1 MISNK
6 RFAILISAFLLSVFF
21 TDYYCQTKIDSLKQ
35 LLSSK
40 NTQEKY
46 AVNRQLANQF
56 YFTNPAEASKYATE
70 ALRIALDLDD
80 EAKRAESY
88 QLTGSCK
95 SRTGNYPAALKD
107 LKLALD
113 AYKKFNDEKT
123 VAYINNDIAGVNAI
137 LKRYDEAL
145 KIYTELLSYYYNKN
159 IMNKYCSI
167 LNNMGTLLLEK
178 EEYGNALQEFI
189 KVAEIYPQTKLN
201 DKGFIAIVYC
211 NMGDAYY
218 GLKDYASSF
227 KYRKLSL
234 DLFRELK
241 NPDGIANLQMDIG
254 MSLIKLKDYGE
265 AKSYLEN
272 AIKNYQSI
280 HFKEGIR
287 NVKEK
292 FVLFY
297 KDIHQYDKAL
307 VECKELESMCL
318 SSKDSTLLAKCYG
331 LYADICLTLKED
343 KLSASYYKKYID
355 LKDILDSK
363 ENRQRIAELQALFET
378 EEKEFENKTLR
389 HENELQKE
397 RLNAKENLLI
407 AVSTGIILA
416 AFLLFWLHLKE
427 AKIKKINE
435 TIRLKNLELEEHII
449 SKDKFFSILAHNL
462 KNPFWAILAQN
473 ELLDK
478 NYENFSD
485 QERKE
490 LIANIG
496 GSAVTVYQL
505 FEDLLKWAKSQQDGI
520 KLNEQSIVI
529 DELIDT
535 AVKPYEMI
543 ILNKKITLEI
553 INDGG
558 HTVKGDKFMLETVIG
573 NLLDN
578 AIKYS
583 NQNGKII
590 IKNIHLGDKTE
601 ISVSD
606 SGIGMPKEKLT
617 KLFKIDENISS
628 AGTMNEKGTGFG
640 LLICKEFVDK
650 HNGEIKVESEEGKG
664 TTFTVVLN

>member
-1 MISNK
+1 
-6 RFAILISAFLLSVFF
+6 LLG
-21 TDYYCQTKIDSLKQ
+21 
-35 LLSSK
+35 SK
-40 NTQEKY
+40 NALERY

-56 YFTNPAEASKYATE
+56 YYTDPVEAARYANE
-70 ALRIALDLDD
+70 ALQIALELNDK
-80 EAKRAESY
+80 EKRAESY

-95 SRTGNYPAALKD
+95 SRTGDYPAALKD
-107 LKLALD
+107 LKLALE

-123 VAYINNDIAGVNAI
+123 VAYINDDIAGVNAS

-145 KIYTELLSYYYNKN
+145 KIYTELLSYYYNKK

-178 EEYGNALQEFI
+178 EEYANALQKFI
-189 KVAEIYPQTKLN
+189 KVTEIYPQTKLN
-201 DKGFIAIVYC
+201 DKGFMAIIYC
-211 NMGDAYY
+211 NMGEAYY

-227 KYRKLSL
+227 KYRKLSF
-234 DLFRELK
+234 DLFKELK
-241 NPDGIANLQMDIG
+241 NTDGIANLQMDIS
-254 MSLIKLKDYGE
+254 MSLMKLKDYGA

-272 AIKNYQSI
+272 AFKNYQSI
-280 HFKEGIR
+280 NFAEGVR
-287 NVKEK
+287 NAKEK

-297 KDIHQYDKAL
+297 KEIHEYNKAL
-307 VECKELESMCL
+307 AECKGLESLCL
-318 SSKDSTLLAKCYG
+318 SSKDSTMLAKCYG
-331 LYADICLTLKED
+331 MFADIYLTLRED
-343 KLSASYYKKYID
+343 KLSATYFKKYIN
-355 LKDILDSK
+355 LKDALDSK

-389 HENELQKE
+389 QENDLQKE
-397 RLNAKENLLI
+397 RLNAKENLLL
-407 AVSTGIILA
+407 AVSAGIILA
-416 AFLLFWLHLKE
+416 AFLLFWLYRKE
-427 AKIKKINE
+427 IKIKKINE

-478 NYENFSD
+478 NYDDFND
-485 QERKE
+485 YERKE

-520 KLNEQSIVI
+520 KLNEQSIEI
-529 DELIDT
+529 DELIKT
-535 AVKPYEMI
+535 AVKPYES
-543 ILNKKITLEI
+543 LTRKKNITLEI
-553 INDGG
+553 LNDGR
-558 HTVKGDKFMLETVIG
+558 HTVKGDKFMLETVVG

-590 IKNIHLGDKTE
+590 IRIKPLGNKTE
-601 ISVSD
+601 ISISD
-606 SGIGMPKEKLT
+606 FGIGMPKEKIS

-650 HNGEIKVESEEGKG
+650 HNGKIIVESEEGKG
-664 TTFTVVLN
+664 TTFNVVLI